1 MSEVSSLIVMIMSG
15 SGVGVGRGR
24 LLGRKCLSEGG
35 MWEQS
40 GTESHVIFPVIPRL
54 LL

>member
-1 MSEVSSLIVMIMSG
+1 MAWG
-15 SGVGVGRGR
+15 GGAGAGRRGAR
-24 LLGRKCLSEGG
+24 LLGRKCLSEAG
-35 MWEQS
+35 MGEES